1 MQIAPCHIHAI
12 LFHWST
18 LILLLPK
25 DSRGAS
31 PCYPAQTFIPPF
43 LQDVLWVYWPSSCF
57 LDKIISTPPSGSVV
71 KNPAAVQLRWRIR
84 YLNREGPLEGVMA
97 THSSSLAWR
106 IPWTEVPEGLQS
118 MGLQSQTWLKQ
129 LSVQPYFSAL
139 LFMFI
144 LLRILFSSL
153 SVNLNVT
160 WTF

>member
-1 MQIAPCHIHAI
+1 
-12 LFHWST
+12 
-18 LILLLPK
+18 
-25 DSRGAS
+25 
-31 PCYPAQTFIPPF
+31 
-43 LQDVLWVYWPSSCF
+43 
-57 LDKIISTPPSGSVV
+57 
-71 KNPAAVQLRWRIR
+71 
-84 YLNREGPLEGVMA
+84 MA

-118 MGLQSQTWLKQ
+118 MGLQSQTRLKQ

-160 WTF
+160 